1 MKKIF
6 TAVVF
11 LLMTNTVFAEQINI
25 IVTGSTK
32 GSTNAIAQLIAK
44 DSQSGKFNGIKLNA
58 IAPGNACKGFALVKQ
73 QNGNTFVTHYENYY
87 QLVAKMKN
95 DPACPYVSFENA
107 NPIVS
112 KVQGLYL
119 VINTNGQG
127 TELDKFSNTKLKI
140 GYSGSSDV
148 EKGWHSQLNKAF
160 GNNHV
165 FVGYNGSSKMRA
177 GIASGEVDAVWTTYS
192 HYLRLTKQKDQYK
205 ILLRTLSELDV
216 DAPILEQHFNDKTL
230 TRAFLGT
237 WYVFNDNDNI
247 AKTISQSLEQDFKN
261 NTGEF
266 GTYANNKKLILYFDQ
281 ETQVNMEKTLSW
293 GQYSSEPNG

>member
-1 MKKIF
+1 MFF
-6 TAVVF
+6 T
-11 LLMTNTVFAEQINI
+11 TRKPNTVFSNNSLIFVRQFINI

-107 NPIVS
+107 KPIVS

-119 VINTNGQG
+119 VVNTNGQG

-140 GYSGSSDV
+140 VKKND
-148 EKGWHSQLNKAF
+148 
-160 GNNHV
+160 
-165 FVGYNGSSKMRA
+165 
-177 GIASGEVDAVWTTYS
+177 
-192 HYLRLTKQKDQYK
+192 
-205 ILLRTLSELDV
+205 
-216 DAPILEQHFNDKTL
+216 FNVRVVID
-230 TRAFLGT
+230 
-237 WYVFNDNDNI
+237 
-247 AKTISQSLEQDFKN
+247 
-261 NTGEF
+261 
-266 GTYANNKKLILYFDQ
+266 
-281 ETQVNMEKTLSW
+281 
-293 GQYSSEPNG
+293 